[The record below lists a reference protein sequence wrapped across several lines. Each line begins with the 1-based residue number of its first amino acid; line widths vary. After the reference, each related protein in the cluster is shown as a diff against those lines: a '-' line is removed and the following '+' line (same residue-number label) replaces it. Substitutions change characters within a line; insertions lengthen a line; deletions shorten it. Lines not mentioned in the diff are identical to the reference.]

1 MAKSVKKTPVPSH
14 VDTTQAYPGG
24 YTMADFYR
32 KIVAM
37 ENPYDTVRTKY
48 RKHRLAFENEQKPSN
63 APKDKP
69 YIVENLS
76 TDLVRG
82 LEGQLIG
89 GRVKPNI
96 TGIGEMGMPLIE
108 LHDDI
113 VFRANKFNL
122 RKLEPIANYFYV
134 EGKCSI
140 GVDYNPYEKGAY
152 GIGVPKI
159 TVYKPHEGLWD
170 NNISSMHENDKF
182 RLVRAWTPVKDV
194 EDEYGMENLPTQG
207 ETYEAIDTQEDVV
220 KYGNKY
226 SLEYY
231 VKTFDTIKSEDGAEI
246 QPDENGNVPKIEV
259 KTYYICHIWD
269 RTTMVDPPKKT
280 GFSTF
285 TLIPVIHTQR
295 EASTTEPFGVMELTD
310 QKQDNINVIKS
321 VMYQAVK
328 DEIKNL
334 TILVGASHQEE
345 LKVKRESKKLNGFI
359 ALRNEKARVFEVKG
373 SGIAVALIQWYEME
387 RRSFDEI
394 SGRYGPEKGA
404 IDGQLSGKAV
414 IALQNRGTVPELV
427 AKAHLQDSFSQMSML
442 VLECIVKKMSGRPF
456 AIERQIDGD
465 KRMVYFN
472 TPKDDTPDDFDVS
485 DDPYSVLTVDG
496 DIEIINDLRKVD
508 LDTLDLEI
516 EVIMNVIGWE
526 QAEANKALTAFQTGL
541 IARLDAT
548 KKLYPSEWKLFYEN
562 KSKEGQAQQLVQRLM
577 EVGEEFMP
585 QIAAAVDKIEKTQKT
600 LDENKGE

>member
-1 MAKSVKKTPVPSH
+1 MGKSTKKETPLPSGL
-14 VDTTQAYPGG
+14 DIKSKYEGG

-37 ENPYDTVRTKY
+37 ENPYDSVSAQYKKY
-48 RKHRLAFENEQKPSN
+48 RLAFENDQKP
-63 APKDKP
+63 ADVPKDKP
-69 YIVENLS
+69 YVVENLS

-89 GRVKPNI
+89 GRVKPMV
-96 TGIGEMGMPLIE
+96 TGVGEMELPLVE

-113 VFRANKFNL
+113 VFRANKFNI

-152 GIGVPKI
+152 GVGVPRI

-194 EDEYGMENLPTQG
+194 EAEYGVENLPTQG
-207 ETYEAIDTQEDVV
+207 DTYEAIDSNEDVI

-226 SLEYY
+226 SLEYF
-231 VKTFDTIKSEDGAEI
+231 VKSFDAIEGAVA
-246 QPDENGNVPKIEV
+246 DENGVIPKIEN
-259 KTYYICHIWD
+259 KTFYICHIWD
-269 RTTMVDPPKKT
+269 RTQMVSPPKKT
-280 GFSTF
+280 GFSNF

-345 LKVKRESKKLNGFI
+345 LKVKREAKKINGFI
-359 ALRNEKARVFEVKG
+359 ALRNDKARVFEVKG

-404 IDGQLSGKAV
+404 IDGELSGKAV

-442 VLECIVKKMSGRPF
+442 VMECIVKKMSGRPF
-456 AIERQIDGD
+456 AIERLIDGK
-465 KRMVYFN
+465 KRMVYYNTNKEDLPRGFN
-472 TPKDDTPDDFDVS
+472 PKE
-485 DDPYSVLTVDG
+485 DPYSIITTDG
-496 DIEIINDLRKVD
+496 NIDIVNDLRKVD
-508 LDTLDLEI
+508 LDKIDLDI
-516 EVIMNVIGWE
+516 EVVMNVIGWE
-526 QAEANKALTAFQTGL
+526 QAEANKALLSFQNG
-541 IARLDAT
+541 IMSRLDTT
-548 KKLYPSEWKLFYEN
+548 KKLYPTEWKAFYEN
-562 KSKEGQAQQLVQRLM
+562 KSLEGQAQQMVQDLM
-577 EVGEEFMP
+577 ELGDEFMP
-585 QIAAAVDKIEKTQKT
+585 KIAQAIESLKQTQKII
-600 LDENKGE
+600 EEAE